1 MTPIEA
7 VFAVIIFY
15 VGLLAGRMGERM
27 RSYRLGAPSIYDQQ
41 NRSMEAQQRAVFN
54 FESHEIK
61 NILTGPLSPWQQQMM
76 ERDIKDSP
84 GT

>member
-1 MTPIEA
+1 MTSIEA

-41 NRSMEAQQRAVFN
+41 NRSMEAQQRAAYGIDFLIATEKLQN
-54 FESHEIK
+54 
-61 NILTGPLSPWQQQMM
+61 L
-76 ERDIKDSP
+76 
-84 GT
+84 